1 MAVIDLSQL
10 PAPQIVDVPDFET
23 LLAER
28 KAEFVAL
35 HPKDEQEAVIR
46 TLELESEPVTKLLQ
60 ENAYR
65 ELLLRQRINEAAQA
79 VMVAYAMGG
88 DLDQLAANYNVKR
101 LTVTPADNDAVPP
114 VAAVMESDEALRL
127 RVPAAFEGLSVA
139 GPTAAYEFHA
149 RSADGRVADA
159 SATSPAPAEVVLT
172 VLSREGDGTAEK
184 DLLDVV
190 EKALNSENVR
200 PVADRLTVRSAEII
214 PYRVEATIFLYPGP
228 EAEPVMAAA
237 KASLQKYIAS
247 QTRLGRD
254 IRRSAI
260 FAALHVEGVQ
270 RVELASPLADVVL
283 NKTQAA
289 SCTEWSVTNG
299 ERMNSL
305 LPSGSTSLERRLAQT
320 CSGISD
326 LQVPLRDLWNPA
338 TCPVSFLP
346 YLAWA
351 FSVDRWDEGWTESVK
366 RQVVKDAFYIH
377 QHKGTTSAVRRVVE
391 PFGFLIRII
400 EWWQT
405 GEAPGTFRLDI
416 GVQDQGIT
424 EDTYLELERLI
435 SDAKPCSRH
444 MIGMSINL
452 QTSGPYWVGAASYL
466 GEEIT
471 IYPYINETIISGG
484 TAHEGGAVH
493 VIDTMR
499 VNP

>member
-1 MAVIDLSQL
+1 MTLSGCGNVRHSPEVQVTVSGCPRVTPCRL
-10 PAPQIVDVPDFET
+10 EQAAPRTNGGLNALLDET
-23 LLAER
+23 
-28 KAEFVAL
+28 
-35 HPKDEQEAVIR
+35 
-46 TLELESEPVTKLLQ
+46 
-60 ENAYR
+60 
-65 ELLLRQRINEAAQA
+65 EAA
-79 VMVAYAMGG
+79 
-88 DLDQLAANYNVKR
+88 
-101 LTVTPADNDAVPP
+101 
-114 VAAVMESDEALRL
+114 
-127 RVPAAFEGLSVA
+127 
-139 GPTAAYEFHA
+139 
-149 RSADGRVADA
+149 
-159 SATSPAPAEVVLT
+159 
-172 VLSREGDGTAEK
+172 
-184 DLLDVV
+184 
-190 EKALNSENVR
+190 
-200 PVADRLTVRSAEII
+200 
-214 PYRVEATIFLYPGP
+214 
-228 EAEPVMAAA
+228 
-237 KASLQKYIAS
+237 
-247 QTRLGRD
+247 
-254 IRRSAI
+254 
-260 FAALHVEGVQ
+260 
-270 RVELASPLADVVL
+270 
-283 NKTQAA
+283 
-289 SCTEWSVTNG
+289 
-299 ERMNSL
+299 
-305 LPSGSTSLERRLAQT
+305 
-320 CSGISD
+320 
-326 LQVPLRDLWNPA
+326 
-338 TCPVSFLP
+338 CPVSFLP

-452 QTSGPYWVGAASYL
+452 QTSGPHWVGAASYL